1 MSTIRDARPR
11 SALREQN
18 IEALPGCTNLL
29 LNLYITSE
37 NLYTIYLQNCLKS
50 AIIFR
55 IDTVQKDVVAVKLC
69 LKIRRDPVLALLR
82 RREDDSI
89 QLF

>member
-1 MSTIRDARPR
+1 M
-11 SALREQN
+11 
-18 IEALPGCTNLL
+18 TNLL

-37 NLYTIYLQNCLKS
+37 NLYTIYFQNCLKW

-69 LKIRRDPVLALLR
+69 LKICRDRVLAPHLIFQNN
-82 RREDDSI
+82 DT
-89 QLF
+89 